1 MPVNNVLS
9 TTTNRLYKCIVPS
22 GSSYVNDHFSNVVY
36 FISCDKCKLQY
47 VAKTFQNLNERLN

>member
-1 MPVNNVLS
+1 MPVKNVLS
-9 TTTNRLYKCIVPS
+9 TITNRLYKCIVPS

-47 VAKTFQNLNERLN
+47 VAKTS

>member
-9 TTTNRLYKCIVPS
+9 TTTMLYKCIVPF
-22 GSSYVNDHFSNVVY
+22 GSSCVYDCFSNVVY

-47 VAKTFQNLNERLN
+47 VAKTSQNLNERLN